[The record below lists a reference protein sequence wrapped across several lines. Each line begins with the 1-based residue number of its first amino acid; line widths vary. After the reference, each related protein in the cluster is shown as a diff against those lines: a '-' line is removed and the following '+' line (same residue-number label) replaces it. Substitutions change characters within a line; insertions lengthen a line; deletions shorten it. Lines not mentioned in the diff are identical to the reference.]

1 MTRII
6 AGSARGRRL
15 AVPPAGTRPTSDRV
29 REAVFSS
36 IESDLLAR
44 GVGWS
49 QVVVLDL
56 FAGTGAFGLEAL
68 SRGASGAAMVEKSRS
83 AARVLEANLAAVG
96 CPGGNVLV
104 RDARQ
109 LASAPPMVE
118 ASLCFADPPYE
129 WSARDL
135 KDVLTLFAETGWIRS
150 GALVIAERPGK
161 DAESPLPDAAI
172 DVRRRPYGDTA
183 LWYGRFEGQGQAQP
197 RPPEN
202 PLR

>member
-1 MTRII
+1 VTRII
-6 AGSARGRRL
+6 AGTARGRRL

-29 REAVFSS
+29 REAAFSS
-36 IESDLLAR
+36 IESDLLAH
-44 GVGWS
+44 GIGWS

-68 SRGASGAAMVEKSRS
+68 SRGASGAAMIEKSRA
-83 AARVLEANLAAVG
+83 AARILEANLATVG

-109 LASAPPMVE
+109 LASTPPQVQ
-118 ASLCFADPPYE
+118 ANLCFADPPYD

-135 KDVLTLFAETGWIRS
+135 KDLLTRFADSGWVQPE
-150 GALVIAERPGK
+150 ALVIAERPAK
-161 DAESPLPDAAI
+161 DADCPLPDATT
-172 DVRRRPYGDTA
+172 DVRRRPYGDTV
-183 LWYGRFEGQGQAQP
+183 LWYGRFEGPGPTQP
-197 RPPEN
+197 RPPER